1 MKYCLTVFIWLSL
14 FQVAAAQ
21 NLQVA
26 SDSLFLNIIIPEEDT
41 VIYNYSRYRVAAN
54 THPQAAA
61 FINGEE
67 AEVYASGAF
76 VGMIRH
82 QNDTTRIEFTVAMNG
97 DSIRKEMVLIK
108 PYADDQS
115 YLKGK
120 TITNR
125 MVRPVDDLWLD
136 TGETLNVQ
144 FLGTPGQKVVFN
156 IDDFKRNIPMKEAP
170 PEQVNGRKGVYRG
183 SYKVKPDDFVSK
195 KHITFKMKKNIFSY
209 NKRKSDF
216 TVSFN
221 GLPRVGVVKSDEAYL
236 NIGMGTDRLGGAKYG
251 FLENGVMLNIT
262 GQKNEN
268 YRVQLTNSLDAW
280 IPVSFVELQDEYAE
294 PVQSLTGTIRVF
306 RDRREDVVTMSLS
319 QKLPYISYQEINPHK
334 IIVDVFGATSNT
346 NWKTK
351 YLDSEGIEEV
361 EWRQVE
367 NDRFR
372 LIIKLNNSQN
382 WGYSVG
388 YGWGSQLE
396 IRVKRPPVI
405 ADILNPLKGRTIA
418 VDAGHGGSSQG
429 ALGAAGFYEKEVT
442 LMIAQKLQEAL
453 IARGANVIM
462 TRTIDE
468 NVSMSERKEII
479 ANSNA
484 DLLVSIHANS
494 IGYLSDPVEIRGSGV
509 FYKHIAYKPLAEVMY
524 KKMLELGLKPYGLTG
539 SFNFSLNGPIE
550 YPNVLIETAFISNPE
565 EEILLSDEEFQR
577 QIARQLV
584 NGLEEYYLEN
594 AEFRGVGNLEGMSV
608 PEEVNDQ

>member
-1 MKYCLTVFIWLSL
+1 MKYYLLAFFCLCSIQAVK
-14 FQVAAAQ
+14 AQ
-21 NLQVA
+21 NFPSVQ
-26 SDSLFLNIIIPEEDT
+26 DSLFLNIIIPEEDT
-41 VIYNYSRYRVAAN
+41 VIYDYSRYRVAAN
-54 THPQAAA
+54 THPQAEAY
-61 FINGEE
+61 INGVE
-67 AEVYASGAF
+67 AEVYPSGAF
-76 VGMIRH
+76 VGMISHRK
-82 QNDTTRIEFTVAMNG
+82 DTTYIEFTVNMHG
-97 DSIRKEMVLIK
+97 DTIQKRMVLIK
-108 PYADDQS
+108 SSAEDMS
-115 YLKGK
+115 YLHGE

-125 MVRPVDDLWLD
+125 MVRPVDDLWLK
-136 TGETLNVQ
+136 TGEILNVQ
-144 FLGTPGQKVVFN
+144 FLGSPGERVVFN
-156 IDDFKRNIPMKEAP
+156 IDDFKRNIPMYEVPVEHADGK
-170 PEQVNGRKGVYRG
+170 KGVYRG
-183 SYKVKPDDFVSK
+183 SYRVKAGDHVSK
-195 KHITFKMKKNIFSY
+195 KHITFKMKKNIFAWH
-209 NKRKSDF
+209 KRTSDF

-221 GLPRVGVVKSDEAYL
+221 GLPRVGVVKSDDAYL

-251 FLENGVMLNIT
+251 FLEEGIRLNIT
-262 GQKNEN
+262 GKKNEN
-268 YRVQLTNSLDAW
+268 YRVRLSESLDAW
-280 IPVSFVELQDEYAE
+280 IPVSFVELLDKYQE
-294 PVQSLTGTIRVF
+294 PASSLTGTIRV
-306 RDRREDVVTMSLS
+306 RGERLEDVITMSLS
-319 QKLPYISYQEINPHK
+319 KKLPYISYQEINPNK

-372 LIIKLNNSQN
+372 IIIKLNNSQN

-405 ADILNPLKGRTIA
+405 ADILNPLKGRTLA
-418 VDAGHGGSSQG
+418 VDAGHGGSSRG
-429 ALGAAGFYEKEVT
+429 ALGAAGFFEKEVT
-442 LMIAQKLQEAL
+442 LMIAKKLQEAL
-453 IARGANVIM
+453 LARGANVIM

-479 ANSNA
+479 EKGNA

-494 IGYLSDPVEIRGSGV
+494 IGYLSDPTEVRGSGV

-524 KKMLELGLKPYGLTG
+524 DKMLELGLKPYGLTG

-565 EEILLSDEEFQR
+565 EEILLTDPEFQM

-594 AEFRGVGNLEGMSV
+594 ATFKGIGDISEVDAAEGVIE
-608 PEEVNDQ
+608 